1 MIPSAPG
8 QDPRVDSI
16 PGAHILN
23 VRDLGVTHYQDT
35 LRLMREFTDARNAET
50 ADEIWLLQ
58 HEKIFTQGQA
68 GKDEH
73 IQDTGNI
80 PIVRSDRGG
89 QVTYHGPGQ
98 LICYLLLD
106 LKRKQLDIRG
116 LVSGIEQS
124 VIRLLASYDVEAST
138 REGAPG
144 VYVGGAKIAA
154 LGLRVRR
161 ARSYHGMSLNVAM
174 DLEPFGRINPCG
186 YEGLAVTDLISLG
199 INEDISAVSA
209 RLLKQLVAHFAY
221 DSITRQGDWR
231 AKSHGE

>member
-1 MIPSAPG
+1 
-8 QDPRVDSI
+8 
-16 PGAHILN
+16 
-23 VRDLGVTHYQDT
+23 
-35 LRLMREFTDARNAET
+35 MREFTDARNAET

-73 IQDTGNI
+73 ILDTGNI

-231 AKSHGE
+231 ANSHGE

>member
-1 MIPSAPG
+1 
-8 QDPRVDSI
+8 
-16 PGAHILN
+16 
-23 VRDLGVTHYQDT
+23 
-35 LRLMREFTDARNAET
+35 MREFTDARNAET

>member
-1 MIPSAPG
+1 
-8 QDPRVDSI
+8 
-16 PGAHILN
+16 
-23 VRDLGVTHYQDT
+23 
-35 LRLMREFTDARNAET
+35 MREFTDARNAET

-73 IQDTGNI
+73 ILDTGNI

>member
-1 MIPSAPG
+1 
-8 QDPRVDSI
+8 
-16 PGAHILN
+16 
-23 VRDLGVTHYQDT
+23 
-35 LRLMREFTDARNAET
+35 MREFTDARNAET

-58 HEKIFTQGQA
+58 HEKIFSQGQA

-73 IQDTGNI
+73 ILGTGNI

-231 AKSHGE
+231 ANSHGE